1 MFFLALFNLSTQND
15 THTHN
20 DKHNI
25 HNDTHLLTGTH
36 TDVIITDKKNIIHR
50 ITHKFT
56 YTHLQTQTHTNT
68 INNNTRLHKQ
78 SR

>member
-1 MFFLALFNLSTQND
+1 MSVLFAYLMRLLGVFLALFNLSTHND

-36 TDVIITDKKNIIHR
+36 TDVIITDKKK
-50 ITHKFT
+50 T
-56 YTHLQTQTHTNT
+56 
-68 INNNTRLHKQ
+68 
-78 SR
+78 